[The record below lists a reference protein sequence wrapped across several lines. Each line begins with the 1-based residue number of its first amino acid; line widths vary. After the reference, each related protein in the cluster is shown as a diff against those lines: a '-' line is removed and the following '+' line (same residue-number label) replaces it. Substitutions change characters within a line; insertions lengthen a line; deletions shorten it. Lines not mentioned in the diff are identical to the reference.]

1 MNEGSR
7 QLKYGGQQASKGM
20 TYVVVTLQ
28 VDNTLSQQAITGS
41 PFDYARLKAGNTT
54 AAPKLT
60 DLPVSFDTGEKGKT
74 GTITFLVPG
83 NSTTLTLIFL
93 PQSGADQATTDFQFA

>member
-1 MNEGSR
+1 MM
-7 QLKYGGQQASKGM
+7 YI
-20 TYVVVTLQ
+20 VVTLQ

-54 AAPKLT
+54 SAPKFT
-60 DLPVSFDTGEKGKT
+60 DLPVSFDTGVKGKS

-83 NSTTLTLIFL
+83 NSTTFTLIFL
-93 PQSGADQATTDFQFA
+93 PQSGANQATTDFQFA